1 VILKP
6 FAVAFIALSLAL
18 CAFPQRAKA
27 QGGRPVTILSN
38 VVDLKNATRAIFSP
52 DGALVAT
59 IVDTEVVLWDVASGG
74 ILRRMGHEAYLN
86 NAVFSAD
93 GKWIIASF
101 KDGATKLWD
110 VTVNAP
116 PITLQGKSA
125 SSDEAITSLWIEPD
139 GVTLITGNDRGE
151 IVVWDL
157 AKRGKLRTIKFG
169 KVPEGGG
176 SRILALRVTAD
187 RQRVIAIS
195 QTSAR
200 LFDLKSGKT
209 ISAFDLPNKYP
220 LWEAKEKNVFA
231 AGSIVSDDGLLV
243 MYSTPDC
250 EIEEIKLLNLAD
262 TKELLS
268 IDKSD
273 TCKRPE
279 DKYSFLS
286 PSIFSSPSR
295 PTVIIA
301 RSGALDFREWDPK
314 TRSVVRTVKWTED
327 ADAELIG
334 IDQGFTTAA
343 SLNADT
349 LRIRNLEKGTD
360 LRSIRSTEDA
370 TEFIAVARDGRSMM
384 LVQDASNKQKEQ
396 KQVTLWQVGAMDPK
410 SMQFT
415 TNADAN
421 IIDFSA
427 EAKLAV
433 AVNSNGEI
441 VLFSTET
448 ANELR
453 RFSVAGVK
461 NPERI
466 RLSADGKFAAMIG
479 EANNEKVA
487 VLVDTSDGS
496 VKRQFGGRDQR
507 NGVIASTGRDDDSDF
522 VTTVAFSPDGKK
534 LALGR
539 FNGTAEIWDTQ
550 TGRRLKSLPA
560 SRDNSDQIWSVA
572 FTTDG
577 KKLIAGSRDSGAFLW
592 DAETGRMLRTFLYEG
607 LAGHVHLA
615 GVAVSHDGATV
626 IGGLAM
632 HAVSSG
638 DAGPERGIKVWNAAT
653 GKLRFTLREHDGGI
667 GGLAFSADDRWIISA
682 SFDSTIRYWDRN
694 TGRLAATF
702 RIAKSGRWFV
712 LADGG
717 FFAAQAGGEDL
728 LTAAR
733 GFKSI
738 PAAKFREQLYRPDLI
753 EALLKG
759 DPQRRYPAALRDLD
773 LGKVWDKASP

>member
-1 VILKP
+1 M
-6 FAVAFIALSLAL
+6 
-18 CAFPQRAKA
+18 
-27 QGGRPVTILSN
+27 TILSN

-59 IVDTEVVLWDVASGG
+59 IVDTEIVLWDVASGG

-86 NAVFSAD
+86 TAAFSAD

-101 KDGATKLWD
+101 KDGETKLWD
-110 VTVNAP
+110 VTANTPA
-116 PITLQGKSA
+116 IALQGKA
-125 SSDEAITSLWIEPD
+125 GSSDEAITSLWIEPD
-139 GVTLITGNDRGE
+139 AATLITGNDRGE
-151 IVVWDL
+151 IVVWDI
-157 AKRGKLRTIKFG
+157 AKRRKLRTIKFG
-169 KVPEGGG
+169 KVPEGEG
-176 SRILALRVTAD
+176 SGILAVRTTSD
-187 RQRVIAIS
+187 RQRVTAVS
-195 QTSAR
+195 QTSAK
-200 LFDLKSGKT
+200 LFDLKSGKQ

-220 LWEAKEKNVFA
+220 LWGAKEKNVFA

-243 MYSTPDC
+243 MYTAPDC
-250 EIEEIKLLNLAD
+250 EIEEVKLLSLVD
-262 TKELLS
+262 TQDLLS
-268 IDKSD
+268 VDKSD

-286 PSIFSSPSR
+286 PSIFLSPSR

-301 RSGALDFREWDPK
+301 RSGTADFREWDPK
-314 TRSVVRTVKWTED
+314 TRSVVRTVKWTEN

-334 IDQGFTTAA
+334 IDQAFMTTA

-349 LRIRNLEKGTD
+349 LRIRNLEKGSD
-360 LRSIRSTEDA
+360 LRTIKSVEDPTEM
-370 TEFIAVARDGRSMM
+370 IAVARDGRSMM
-384 LVQDASNKQKEQ
+384 LVQDASSKEKEKEQ
-396 KQVTLWQVGAMDPK
+396 KQITLWQVGAIDPR

-415 TNADAN
+415 TDADATVT
-421 IIDFSA
+421 DFSP

-433 AVNSNGEI
+433 AVNSNSEI

-461 NPERI
+461 NPNRI
-466 RLSADGKFAAMIG
+466 RLSPDGKLAAMVG
-479 EANNEKVA
+479 EAANDEKVA
-487 VLVDTSDGS
+487 VLVNTADGS
-496 VKRQFGGRDQR
+496 VRRQFAGRDQR
-507 NGVIASTGRDDDSDF
+507 NGAIASTGSDDDSDF
-522 VTTVAFSPDGKK
+522 ITAVAFSPDGKR

-539 FNGTAEIWDTQ
+539 FNGTAEIWDVQ
-550 TGRRLKSLPA
+550 TLRRLKSLPA

-577 KKLIAGSRDSGAFLW
+577 KKLVAGSRDSGVFLW

-638 DAGPERGIKVWNAAT
+638 DSGPERGIKVWNAAT
-653 GKLRFTLREHDGGI
+653 GKLRFTLRGHEGGI

-702 RIAKSGRWFV
+702 RIAKAGRWFI
-712 LADGG
+712 LADDG

-733 GFKSI
+733 RFKSI
-738 PAAKFREQLYRPDLI
+738 PASTFREQLHRPDLI
-753 EALLKG
+753 EVLLKG

-773 LGKVWDKASP
+773 LGKIWDLASP